1 MEKKIHKDFHG
12 ALSVGFQFLDEKYG
26 KKALREYLIQVGE
39 NVYGKLIKKIKKNG
53 LVELEKYWK
62 EIFEEEEGEFKIK
75 RNGNRKIILEVEK
88 CPAISHMKKMKYPVY
103 NDFCVQCKV
112 INEVIAEKTGYI
124 PEIKYDVKKG
134 KCRQEI
140 FK

>member
-12 ALSVGFQFLDEKYG
+12 ALSVGFKFLDERYG
-26 KKALREYLIQVGE
+26 KEILKEYLIQVAE
-39 NVYGKLIKKIKKNG
+39 NLYRGLINKIKRNG
-53 LVELEKYWK
+53 LGELEKYWK
-62 EIFEEEEGEFKIK
+62 EIFTEEGGKFKIK
-75 RNGNRKIILEVEK
+75 RDKDKITLEVEK
-88 CPAISHMKKMKYPVY
+88 CPAISHMKEKKYSIH
-103 NDFCVQCKV
+103 NDFCLQCKV

-124 PEIKYDVKKG
+124 FKIDYDVKKG

>member
-12 ALSVGFQFLDEKYG
+12 ALSAGFQFLDERYE
-26 KKALREYLIQVGE
+26 KKILKEYLIQVAE
-39 NVYGKLIKKIKKNG
+39 NLYKGLINKIKRNG
-53 LVELEKYWK
+53 IVELERYWK
-62 EIFEEEEGEFKIK
+62 EIFTEEGGEFKIK
-75 RNGNRKIILEVEK
+75 RDKNKIILEVEK
-88 CPAISHMKKMKYPVY
+88 CPAISHMKEKKYSIH
-103 NDFCVQCKV
+103 NDFCLQCKV

-124 PEIKYDVKKG
+124 FKIEYDVKKG